1 MLITGLVLLMVLC
14 NHSYKA
20 FGASYF
26 CSMLTSFFFFFKYI
40 YIYIYIYK
48 CGVGKGEGINYIE
61 IEQEFSS
68 LFIKKLFSLLD

>member
-26 CSMLTSFFFFFKYI
+26 CSMLTSFFFFL
-40 YIYIYIYK
+40 IYK

>member
-1 MLITGLVLLMVLC
+1 MLITGLVLLIVLC

-26 CSMLTSFFFFFKYI
+26 CSMLTSFFFFFLN
-40 YIYIYIYK
+40 IYIYIYK

-68 LFIKKLFSLLD
+68 LFIKKLFNLLD